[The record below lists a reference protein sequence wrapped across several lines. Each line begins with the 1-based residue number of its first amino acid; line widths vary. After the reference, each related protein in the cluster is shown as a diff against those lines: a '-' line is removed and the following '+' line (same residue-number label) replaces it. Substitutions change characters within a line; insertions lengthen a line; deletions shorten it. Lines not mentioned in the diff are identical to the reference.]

1 MQINGEKVIG
11 YNRSCDM
18 GLTVFTKRPDH
29 NASEATQVFMSFE
42 SKADCDAYAA
52 IVHAQ
57 YLRCEAELHAQYI
70 FVSQGIK

>member
-1 MQINGEKVIG
+1 MYINGEKVIG
-11 YNRSCDM
+11 YNRSSDM
-18 GLTVFTKRPDH
+18 GLTVFTKRSDH
-29 NASEATQVFMSFE
+29 NASEATPLFMSFE